1 MKKSQIRSTVKMA
14 LFILVG
20 NALLAF
26 AVCAFVIPNNIMLGG
41 SNGIALFIQH
51 FIPVRLSIISACVN
65 SALFVLGW
73 VCLGWKFAATSLA
86 STIVYPLI
94 LACFETLPLGTLF
107 REDIVISAVFCA
119 VLFGIGIG
127 MVVRVGG
134 STGGMDIPPC
144 ILFKYFG
151 IPVGRSIMFFD
162 TLVVL
167 MQVAVKGLD
176 GILCS
181 ILVIAVMSVVIDRTV
196 VTGER
201 TEQMIIISPEYQK
214 IREYILHTANC
225 GVTMLDIETG
235 YEGVKQQA
243 ILTVVYSNKYPEI
256 RDAALRIDEKAFIVT
271 SEVTNVNGI
280 GYTIARTENMLSQSK

>member
-144 ILFKYFG
+144 ILQKYKG
-151 IPVGRSIMFFD
+151 IPVGTSLMVFD

-167 MQVAVKGLD
+167 MQVVVNGLD

-181 ILVIAVMSVVIDRTV
+181 ILVVVIMSITVDRAV
-196 VTGER
+196 ISGEKKVQI
-201 TEQMIIISPEYQK
+201 TIISPEYQK
-214 IREYILHTANC
+214 IRRKILDDINC

-235 YEGVKQQA
+235 YEANVQKA
-243 ILTVVYSNKYPEI
+243 ILSVVYAKKYPEI
-256 RDAALRIDEKAFIVT
+256 REATLAIDKNAFIIA
-271 SEVTNVNGI
+271 SDVTNVHGV
-280 GYTIARTENMLSQSK
+280 GYTISRPGVE

>member
-1 MKKSQIRSTVKMA
+1 MKQNLKVIAS
-14 LFILVG
+14 ILLG
-20 NALLAF
+20 NTLLAF
-26 AVCAFVIPNNIMLGG
+26 AICAFVLPNDIMLGG
-41 SNGIALFIQH
+41 ANGIALFLQQ
-51 FIPVRLSIISACVN
+51 FIPGVRLSVIAAAVN
-65 SALFVLGW
+65 VVLFGLGW
-73 VCLGWKFAATSLA
+73 AFLGWKFAATSLA
-86 STIVYPLI
+86 STIIYPII
-94 LACFETLPLGTLF
+94 LGIFETLPVDTLF
-107 REDIVISAVFCA
+107 NENIVLSALACG
-119 VLFGIGIG
+119 VLCGLGIGI
-127 MVVRVGG
+127 VVRVGG

-181 ILVIAVMSVVIDRTV
+181 ILVIAVMSIVIDKTV

-201 TEQMIIISPEYQK
+201 TQQMIIISPEYQK

-225 GVTMLDIETG
+225 GVTMMDIETG
-235 YEGVKQQA
+235 YQGKRQQA

-256 RDAALRIDEKAFIVT
+256 RDAALSIDEKAFIVT

-280 GYTIARTENMLSQSK
+280 GYTISRTENMLSQSK

>member
-1 MKKSQIRSTVKMA
+1 MKQNLKMIGSV
-14 LFILVG
+14 LLG
-20 NALLAF
+20 NTLLAF
-26 AVCAFVIPNNIMLGG
+26 AICAFVVPNDIMLGG
-41 SNGIALFIQH
+41 ANGIALFVQL
-51 FIPVRLSIISACVN
+51 FFPGLRLSVIAAGVN
-65 SALFVLGW
+65 ICLFVLGW
-73 VCLGWKFAATSLA
+73 VSLGWKFAATSLA
-86 STIVYPLI
+86 STIIYPVI
-94 LACFETLPLGTLF
+94 LSVFEYLPIGTMF
-107 REDIVISAVFCA
+107 NENIVLSALACA
-119 VLFGIGIG
+119 VLCGLGIGI
-127 MVVRVGG
+127 VVRAGG

-144 ILFKYFG
+144 ILYKYFG

-167 MQVAVKGLD
+167 LQVMVKGLD

-181 ILVIAVMSVVIDRTV
+181 ILVIAVMSIVIDRTV

-225 GVTMLDIETG
+225 GVSLLDMETG
-235 YEGVKQQA
+235 LEGKKQQA

-256 RDAALRIDEKAFIVT
+256 RDAALRIDPKAFIIT

-280 GYTIARTENMLSQSK
+280 GYTIARTENLLSQTK

>member
-1 MKKSQIRSTVKMA
+1 MKQNLKMIGSV
-14 LFILVG
+14 LLG
-20 NALLAF
+20 NTLLAF
-26 AVCAFVIPNNIMLGG
+26 AICAFVVPNDIMLGG
-41 SNGIALFIQH
+41 SSGIALFVQQ
-51 FIPVRLSIISACVN
+51 FIPGLRLSVISAVVN
-65 SALFVLGW
+65 VALFVLGW
-73 VCLGWKFAATSLA
+73 VFLGWKFAATSLA
-86 STIVYPLI
+86 STIVYPMI
-94 LACFETLPLGTLF
+94 LGVFETLPLGTLF
-107 REDIVISAVFCA
+107 NENIVLSALACA
-119 VLFGIGIG
+119 VLCGLGIGI
-127 MVVRVGG
+127 VVRVGG

-181 ILVIAVMSVVIDRTV
+181 ILVIAVMSIVIDKTV

-214 IREYILHTANC
+214 IRDFILHTANC
-225 GVTMLDIETG
+225 GVTMMNIETG
-235 YEGVKQQA
+235 YESKPQQA
-243 ILTVVYSNKYPEI
+243 ILTVVYSNKYREI
-256 RDAALRIDEKAFIVT
+256 RDGALAIDPRAFIIT

-280 GYTIARTENMLSQSK
+280 GYTIARTEEKLSQGK